1 MSIENGG
8 RVQTDVIRPG
18 VQQDSENALE
28 PNQFWTRSAHSHVGG
43 CSCCSTKEVP
53 GKVAG
58 KDGAANLYQFS
69 GDGNKAGLPAVE
81 VKDNKAG
88 HGAGCGCCTGKGKDK
103 ATTGDKTESTYKVRK
118 DDSLWTVASKLV
130 DKSDLKDKSDKLK
143 LDVVKGLV
151 EKNKG
156 QYKGLEA
163 NPDKI
168 IPGQVLKIDS
178 VKALAE
184 LGHGK
189 KLNSTYKPE
198 EKQQE
203 RVEKK
208 APPVEQ
214 GEKRKVTEAAPKVTQ
229 RVERETSDPAARLQQ
244 PQRLERE
251 RQPIMREDAREYAGH
266 SHDHNPA
273 LLRPERQFEPQRQHA
288 DLGPMKD
295 VLGMIGMIAGGA
307 LRGGMDNGHRH
318 HHFGGRPRDF
328 YEERMPRGY
337 YDMESSRG
345 YYDQGRNERYQ
356 PYQHPHQMRNQ
367 YRMSQ
372 NQRYEQPRPFFL

>member
-18 VQQDSENALE
+18 LQQDSENALE
-28 PNQFWTRSAHSHVGG
+28 PNQFWTRTANHVGG
-43 CSCCSTKEVP
+43 CSCCTAKDAP
-53 GKVAG
+53 GKVTG
-58 KDGAANLYQFS
+58 KDAAPSLYQFS
-69 GDGNKAGLPAVE
+69 GDGNKAGLPKVE

-88 HGAGCGCCTGKGKDK
+88 HDAGCACCSGKDK
-103 ATTGDKTESTYKVRK
+103 ATPGDKKASTYKVQK

-130 DKSDLKDKSDKLK
+130 DKSDVKDKSDKLK

-163 NPDKI
+163 NPDKVL
-168 IPGQVLKIDS
+168 PGQVLKIDS

-189 KLNSTYKPE
+189 KLNSHYKPE
-198 EKQQE
+198 EKQE
-203 RVEKK
+203 KIEKK
-208 APPVEQ
+208 TPEQ
-214 GEKRKVTEAAPKVTQ
+214 GEKVQRKVVEPAPKQVQ
-229 RVERETSDPAARLQQ
+229 RAEREVSDPAARLQT
-244 PQRLERE
+244 QRVE
-251 RQPIMREDAREYAGH
+251 RQPLIREDAHAGH
-266 SHDHNPA
+266 SHDRNPA
-273 LLRPERQFEPQRQHA
+273 LLRQERVYEQPQRQQV
-288 DLGPMKD
+288 DLGPMRD
-295 VLGMIGMIAGGA
+295 VMSMIGMIAGGA
-307 LRGGMDNGHRH
+307 LRGSMDHGRH

-345 YYDQGRNERYQ
+345 YYDGPGRYERPERYDRGFQSYQPQ
-356 PYQHPHQMRNQ
+356 PYQLRNQ
-367 YRMSQ
+367 YRMAQ
-372 NQRYEQPRPFFL
+372 QQRYEHPRPFFF